1 MRKIYTDLSSVS
13 NNGPQFEKAVKL
25 ASRCYNDI
33 DNLRDPALCPAK
45 KAKASGAGRKP
56 KAPEIREA
64 LFSWFIDVRETLKRR
79 LSRRLFKL
87 KAQQLYTDWLA
98 QNHVPLSDQLKFGNT
113 WIQGW
118 EEEYGVSL
126 RKPNKRYSIKKV
138 GLVERLSDYP
148 KNVWQIRSFFIEKY
162 NVDPPTINGDQ
173 MPLHRNESSQQKT
186 LTFKGQDTFVKENHM
201 LSRERVTVFT
211 QVSSD
216 PAININPEF
225 VFKGIGTRT
234 KLTLDGNVKYQWSVS
249 GSYREEHMLKT
260 ISNLPNRFNP
270 FTQKDFAIYVLDD
283 YPVHLM
289 PEIQK
294 AYYQRGYVLVVMG

>member
-1 MRKIYTDLSSVS
+1 MRKFYTDLSSVANS
-13 NNGPQFEKAVKL
+13 DPQFEKVVKL

-33 DNLRDPALCPAK
+33 DNLHDLALCLAK
-45 KAKASGAGRKP
+45 NTRASGAGRKP

-64 LFSWFIDVRETLKRR
+64 LFSWFIDVRETLKGRLPRR
-79 LSRRLFKL
+79 L

-98 QNHVPLSDQLKFGNT
+98 QNPVPLSDQLKFGNT

-126 RKPNKRYSIKKV
+126 RKPKKRYSIKKEDLV
-138 GLVERLSDYP
+138 GRLSDYL
-148 KNVWQIRSFFIEKY
+148 KNVWQIRRFFIEKY
-162 NVDPPTINGDQ
+162 SVDPPIINGDQ

-186 LTFKGQDTFVKENHM
+186 LNFKGQDTFVKENHI

-283 YPVHLM
+283 YAVHLM